1 MNNQCYWEAM
11 KLLINEFEHSLITV
25 KEDDIGK
32 ILKDINGVTYV
43 EKIMTFEEYSELDP
57 STIKHFII
65 NE

>member
-25 KEDDIGK
+25 KQDDIEH
-32 ILKDINGVTYV
+32 ILKDIDGVTYV
-43 EKIMTFEEYSELDP
+43 EKVMTFEEASKLDP
-57 STIKHFII
+57 NTIKHFII